1 MSQFKQ
7 AGRGRGEQ
15 WSQKSTEGKGIGL
28 ETPPRTT
35 RRSTRLKNKEEND
48 SRNKQEEE
56 RKSEA
61 DNPFAVL
68 HMDED
73 DESEE
78 GERRETIFP
87 LRTTS
92 EKEQL

>member
-1 MSQFKQ
+1 MMNRAMGRGERGGCTSQFKQ

-15 WSQKSTEGKGIGL
+15 RSQKSTEGKGIGL

-35 RRSTRLKNKEEND
+35 RRSTWLKNKEEND

-61 DNPFAVL
+61 T
-68 HMDED
+68 M
-73 DESEE
+73 
-78 GERRETIFP
+78 R
-87 LRTTS
+87 
-92 EKEQL
+92 